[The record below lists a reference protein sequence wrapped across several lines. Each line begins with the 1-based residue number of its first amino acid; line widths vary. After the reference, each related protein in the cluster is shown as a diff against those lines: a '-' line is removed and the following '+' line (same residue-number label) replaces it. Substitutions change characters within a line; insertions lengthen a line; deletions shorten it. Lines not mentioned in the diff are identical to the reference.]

1 MSHYDKQYEEEYQDY
16 KPTCTFC
23 CTDNYLTNTSEHGW
37 ICESCSKTKKPEN
50 NKQTVKSA

>member
-23 CTDNYLTNTSEHGW
+23 CTDNYLTNTSEHNW